1 MGRDVGGG
9 GGSSVGR
16 RGAAWTTLAVLGGQA
31 TRLTPWNGIEI
42 RLSSFARYNL
52 VRFASIPSSYFSA
65 AAAAADSDAERR
77 PRISRVKHTNTNT
90 THTRGRAKKQKKQ
103 TTKTGANYCF
113 FFTPNSF
120 ATVWLQ
126 KTRSG
131 GEGGGEECRRRWA
144 TRWVRARR
152 PCGILFPASRGVAW
166 PRGLAAAVSILKGHR
181 EGEGEGRGGNPRT
194 RLDGVRG
201 FPSFVP
207 MMSPLMISFT

>member
-90 THTRGRAKKQKKQ
+90 THTRGRAKKQKKNKRQ
-103 TTKTGANYCF
+103 KPVRIIVF
-113 FFTPNSF
+113 F
-120 ATVWLQ
+120 LLR
-126 KTRSG
+126 TRLRLFG
-131 GEGGGEECRRRWA
+131 YRKRGRGGGGEECRRRWA

>member
-90 THTRGRAKKQKKQ
+90 THTRGRAKKQKKNKRQ
-103 TTKTGANYCF
+103 KPVRIIVF
-113 FFTPNSF
+113 F
-120 ATVWLQ
+120 LLR
-126 KTRSG
+126 TRL
-131 GEGGGEECRRRWA
+131 R
-144 TRWVRARR
+144 
-152 PCGILFPASRGVAW
+152 LFGYRK
-166 PRGLAAAVSILKGHR
+166 R
-181 EGEGEGRGGNPRT
+181 GRGGRG
-194 RLDGVRG
+194 GVRNVDADEQRVG
-201 FPSFVP
+201 FALADLAEFYFRRREAWPGRVNWRRPFQFWRAIVRGRERAEGEIRAHDWMGYEAFLVSSQWWVH
-207 MMSPLMISFT
+207 

>member
-90 THTRGRAKKQKKQ
+90 THTRGRAKKQKK
-103 TTKTGANYCF
+103 TNDKNRCELLF
-113 FFTPNSF
+113 FFYSELVCDCL
-120 ATVWLQ
+120 ATENEV
-126 KTRSG
+126 
-131 GEGGGEECRRRWA
+131 GGGGGGWGMSTPMSNA
-144 TRWVRARR
+144 L
-152 PCGILFPASRGVAW
+152 GSRSQTLRNSISGVAR
-166 PRGLAAAVSILKGHR
+166 RGLAAWTGGGRFNS
-181 EGEGEGRGGNPRT
+181 EGPSWGGGRGQRGKSAHTIGWGT
-194 RLDGVRG
+194 RL
-201 FPSFVP
+201 S
-207 MMSPLMISFT
+207 